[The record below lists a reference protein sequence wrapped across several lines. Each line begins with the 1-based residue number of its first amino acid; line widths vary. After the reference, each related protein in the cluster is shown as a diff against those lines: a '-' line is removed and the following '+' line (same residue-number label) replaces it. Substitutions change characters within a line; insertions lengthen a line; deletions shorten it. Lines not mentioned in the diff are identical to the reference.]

1 MTETI
6 SKDEAQRIA
15 KQAAH
20 EAVSELLLRLG
31 IDVNDADEIRSMQAD
46 LIYIRQQR
54 KAAEQ
59 VGANVRR
66 VALGAFVTGLISL
79 VITGITQ
86 YFRQTG

>member
-6 SKDEAQRIA
+6 SKGEAERIA

-31 IDVNDADEIRSMQAD
+31 IDVNDADEIRAMQAD

-59 VGANVRR
+59 LGTNARR
-66 VALGAFVTGLISL
+66 FVLGAFVTGVISL
-79 VITGITQ
+79 IITGLTQ
-86 YFRQTG
+86 YFR